1 MPRLEQLR
9 DRLRSYGFAAVMMS
23 GSGSTIFCI
32 G

>member
-23 GSGSTIFCI
+23 GS
-32 G
+32 